1 LEDIINYVIYA
12 VEGIIIQPM
21 LIAGYIY
28 VYKKQ
33 AEYNRALLGKYE
45 SHMTAKDAEDV
56 AGANREA
63 CIYFSFICQ
72 FMLTYFAYSIMKI
85 IFRATDSIMMS
96 EDLEARMF
104 DILSLVISVSN
115 MLMLYGVSD
124 SIKKSV
130 DRQVRSERIVSTLDE
145 LISNSEGDES
155 REH

>member
-1 LEDIINYVIYA
+1 
-12 VEGIIIQPM
+12 M

-45 SHMTAKDAEDV
+45 AHMTAQDAQDV

-72 FMLTYFAYSIMKI
+72 FMITYFAYSILKI
-85 IFRATDSIMMS
+85 IFRATDTVLMS

-130 DRQVRSERIVSTLDE
+130 ERQVRSERIVSTLDE
-145 LISNSEGDES
+145 LISNYDGDES
-155 REH
+155 KEHLGASAEEPDELIERYLQR